1 MRLGIFLDW
10 RHSLMTAVLLLML
23 MTPNSSESAAGFW
36 VEHKNQPPVSYQI
49 VKVKTRKPTWLL
61 SLQAALSRWQVSR
74 TFLMSLLCQ
83 FLASCLLIWLNL
95 LAWLI
100 EKASPRPLMLGVGG
114 FVWSRPLKGAT
125 LTVEMVVSLVPTVS
139 QEAIIVENVSFF
151 HLYQLATDSRSLPV
165 IVSVNQSYPLVV
177 SQNNDLY
184 EINQNSLDIYQTR
197 EQKKCSTEP
206 ISHLSQVTESQN
218 HSVITKT
225 EGVEKKPK
233 ARRGYEV
240 AIEQAMST
248 FYQTLNQ
255 KDKRRYAAVEAMKLG
270 HGGQSYVARIL
281 GCSRKT
287 VYKGLKEIEN
297 GYQKDPRIR
306 ESGGGRKPYTS
317 KHPNID
323 EPFLAVLKLHTAGDP
338 MKEEVIWTN
347 LTQREIALRLE
358 EGYGIKV
365 SQTVIKQ
372 LLKKHNFRRRKA
384 QKRRTMKQ
392 HALRNEQFENIARL
406 RAEYEAAGQPICS
419 MDSKKKESLGN
430 YYRNGH
436 LYTRAEV
443 QTWDHDFKSMA
454 EGVVI
459 PHSLYDPI
467 KNKGHI
473 TIGTSK
479 DTSEFA
485 CASFKLWW
493 NKYGKYDYPNATSLL
508 LLCDGGGSNSSRH
521 YIFKEDLQKL
531 VNEIGIEIR
540 IAHYP
545 PYCSKYNPIE
555 HRFFPHVTRAC
566 QGVIFENRQV
576 VKELMEK
583 TSTQTGL
590 TTTVDILE
598 KTYQTGRKYALDFK
612 ENMPIIFD
620 DHLPQ
625 WNYRAVP
632 NG

>member
-1 MRLGIFLDW
+1 MRVGIFLNW
-10 RHSLMTAVLLLML
+10 RHALMSTMLVLML
-23 MTPNSSESAAGFW
+23 MGANSNESVAGFW
-36 VEHKNQPPVSYQI
+36 VEDQKKAPVSYQV
-49 VKVKTRKPTWLL
+49 VKVKTRKRTWLL
-61 SLQAALSRWQVSR
+61 SLKAALSRWQAGR
-74 TFLMSLLCQ
+74 RFLMRLLCQ
-83 FLASCLLIWLNL
+83 LLSYGLFIWLNL
-95 LAWLI
+95 LGWLI
-100 EKASPRPLMLGVGG
+100 ERTLSHSQVPIQAG
-114 FVWSRPLKGAT
+114 FVWCRPLKDVT
-125 LTVEMVVSLVPTVS
+125 LEVQMQISLTPTVS
-139 QEAIIVENVSFF
+139 YEANLVENTNYCHDNELYRHA
-151 HLYQLATDSRSLPV
+151 HLPTIISVAPSYSLTKSQLCQTS
-165 IVSVNQSYPLVV
+165 
-177 SQNNDLY
+177 
-184 EINQNSLDIYQTR
+184 QNSLDIEPADQ
-197 EQKKCSTEP
+197 QKELIREP
-206 ISHLSQVTESQN
+206 IRSLATPSQN
-218 HSVITKT
+218 QVMFETDRDTANSFSGYT
-225 EGVEKKPK
+225 ETYK
-233 ARRGYEV
+233 
-240 AIEQAMST
+240 QAMIS
-248 FYQTLNQ
+248 FYQTLNE
-255 KDKRRYAAVEAMKLG
+255 KDRRRYAAIEAMKLA
-270 HGGQSYVARIL
+270 HGGQSIIARIL

-287 VYKGLKEIEN
+287 IAKGIKEIKN
-297 GYQKDPRIR
+297 GIKKDTKIR
-306 ESGGGRKPYTS
+306 KKGGGRKSYT
-317 KHPNID
+317 KRHPEID
-323 EPFLAVLKLHTAGDP
+323 EQFLAVVKHYTAGDP

-347 LTQREIALRLE
+347 LTQREIAARLE
-358 EGYGIKV
+358 QEYAVKV

-406 RAEYEAAGQPICS
+406 RASYEAAGEPICS
-419 MDSKKKESLGN
+419 MDSKKKENLGN
-430 YYRNGH
+430 YYRDGY

-443 QTWDHDFKSMA
+443 QTWDHDFKSMS

-485 CASFKLWW
+485 CESLKLWW
-493 NKYGKYDYPNATSLL
+493 EKYGKYDYPDATTLL

-531 VNEIGIEIR
+531 VNDIGISIR

-566 QGVIFENRQV
+566 QGVIFENHQI
-576 VKELMEK
+576 VKQLMEK

-590 TTTVDILE
+590 TTTVDILD
-598 KTYQTGRKYALDFK
+598 KTYQTGRKYASDFK

-620 DHLPQ
+620 DHLSQ